1 MAECGAQ
8 AEGGR
13 RRREAGLRP
22 HLLLGRA
29 GISRVW
35 RKPEAQEAASLEP
48 GAARGVCR
56 HTRSRT
62 HTCTHTHS
70 CTHTLAQTCT
80 HPHIHSCDKH
90 MYPRTYAHTCAHAH
104 THTHAHVPTYAT
116 HACTLA
122 LVHTCT
128 PCTHT
133 HTHTDFQVHTHTAL
147 HSTHTHTRV
156 NTPVRV
162 PSGET
167 LLCASPAAA
176 SPAWPCPGHSPSR
189 GGPRAAGVSL
199 SPALLLSCMSL
210 ALQGPAGT
218 FRLCPS
224 AAPAHPRENRIVI
237 ALSV

>member
-1 MAECGAQ
+1 MAECGVQ

-13 RRREAGLRP
+13 RRREAGGGAPSAPPAGQGRDQPGLEETGSSGGSFPGARGSQGRVQTHALTHIHVHAHAFVHTHARTNMHTPAHTLVRQAHVPAHLCP
-22 HLLLGRA
+22 HLCPCTHA
-29 GISRVW
+29 
-35 RKPEAQEAASLEP
+35 
-48 GAARGVCR
+48 
-56 HTRSRT
+56 
-62 HTCTHTHS
+62 HTCTRTHVRY
-70 CTHTLAQTCT
+70 TC
-80 HPHIHSCDKH
+80 
-90 MYPRTYAHTCAHAH
+90 MH
-104 THTHAHVPTYAT
+104 THTRT
-116 HACTLA
+116 HM
-122 LVHTCT
+122 HTM
-128 PCTHT
+128 HT
-133 HTHTDFQVHTHTAL
+133 HTHTAL

-189 GGPRAAGVSL
+189 GEPRAASVSL

>member
-1 MAECGAQ
+1 MRGAGGGRE
-8 AEGGR
+8 AGGGR
-13 RRREAGLRP
+13 RGSVRTSCWAGPGSARFEGNRQLRRQLPWSPG
-22 HLLLGRA
+22 
-29 GISRVW
+29 
-35 RKPEAQEAASLEP
+35 QP
-48 GAARGVCR
+48 GACAD
-56 HTRSRT
+56 TR
-62 HTCTHTHS
+62 
-70 CTHTLAQTCT
+70 
-80 HPHIHSCDKH
+80 
-90 MYPRTYAHTCAHAH
+90 AHAH
-104 THTHAHVPTYAT
+104 TRTRTRIRAHTRSHKHAHTRTYTRATSTCTRALMPTLVPMHTRTHMHTYPRTLHMHAHSHSYTHAH
-116 HACTLA
+116 HA
-122 LVHTCT
+122 HT
-128 PCTHT
+128 
-133 HTHTDFQVHTHTAL
+133 HTHTAL